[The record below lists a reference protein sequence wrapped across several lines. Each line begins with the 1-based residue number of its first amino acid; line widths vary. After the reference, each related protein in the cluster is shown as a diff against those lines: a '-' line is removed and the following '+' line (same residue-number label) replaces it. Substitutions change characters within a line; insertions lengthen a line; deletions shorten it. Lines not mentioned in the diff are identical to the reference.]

1 MPHEEHF
8 RLSAPFCVS
17 PPEGR
22 SLLYSSLM
30 ARRTVGG
37 GVKNFFVFGLG
48 CILICGV
55 QYVMWLRYYL
65 MYVFLSKLGF
75 KCVLAVHLLMG

>member
-1 MPHEEHF
+1 
-8 RLSAPFCVS
+8 
-17 PPEGR
+17 
-22 SLLYSSLM
+22 M

-37 GVKNFFVFGLG
+37 GVVFFLCVFGLG

-65 MYVFLSKLGF
+65 LYVFLSKLGF
-75 KCVLAVHLLMG
+75 RCLLAVHFLMGKSMVGRHNCLGRGKMGLTSK